1 MRPRH
6 PNPVASPQGLL
17 LPPTSWR
24 RAFPLLALL
33 VALVSPHSFGAEPI
47 SKEYQ
52 LKAAFLY
59 NFTKFVMEWPTNRF
73 AAKDT
78 PITIGILGNNPFG
91 EELARAVQDRNVNG
105 RSFLVKTLPDASAA
119 TEVDVL
125 FVPRGQESLLQNQ
138 FLAIQTAGVLTVGES
153 EAFASLGGLINFTTE
168 TDKIRFEINLDAAEQ
183 HGFKFSSQL
192 LKVAKIIRR
201 KT

>member
-1 MRPRH
+1 
-6 PNPVASPQGLL
+6 
-17 LPPTSWR
+17 
-24 RAFPLLALL
+24 
-33 VALVSPHSFGAEPI
+33 
-47 SKEYQ
+47 
-52 LKAAFLY
+52 
-59 NFTKFVMEWPTNRF
+59 
-73 AAKDT
+73 
-78 PITIGILGNNPFG
+78 
-91 EELARAVQDRNVNG
+91 VQDRNVNG